1 MGGKGRVF
9 RCRVIEFDY
18 QKYVDS
24 IISEYPEKKVSEIA
38 YVQTGQIIIVK
49 MIDQSDLV
57 DFEYKIHLK
66 INGTNMRQNRL
77 V

>member
-9 RCRVIEFDY
+9 RCRVDEFDY

-24 IISEYPEKKVSEIA
+24 IVSEYPDKKVSEIA
-38 YVQTGQIIIVK
+38 YVQPGHIIIVK
-49 MIDQSDLV
+49 MIDQCDMV
-57 DFEYKIHLK
+57 DFEYKIHQK